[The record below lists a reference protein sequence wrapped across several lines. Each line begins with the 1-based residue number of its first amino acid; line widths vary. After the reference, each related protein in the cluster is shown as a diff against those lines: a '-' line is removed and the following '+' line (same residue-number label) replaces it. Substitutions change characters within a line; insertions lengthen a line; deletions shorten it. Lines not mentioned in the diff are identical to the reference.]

1 MKFIDAL
8 KCPDPPIA
16 SIILNTYNHEKY
28 VGECLDSIL
37 SQQVE
42 FSCELI
48 IYDDASTDNSVD
60 LIEEII
66 GDVTNVTK
74 IYSETNLYSKDK
86 IASGKAITEILGAL
100 DSKVFF
106 RIEGDDYWI
115 GSNYRIQKMVDFML
129 SNLEYS
135 FCYTDTFKH
144 ISDELQISER
154 SRFLLPDSLK
164 NELSIDDLLLGK
176 FAYINLGAI
185 CFRNVHV
192 EYPPEYY
199 ISPNKDTWAPYLW
212 SDFGP
217 GHFLADCGDLF
228 YRYNGEG
235 VWSSL
240 SESEVTSSR
249 VVFACQLIS
258 HMLRHKNNNGALF
271 NAYRLKPLLNNNPYL
286 KLP

>member
-100 DSKVFF
+100 DSKFFF

-135 FCYTDTFKH
+135 FCYTDTFS
-144 ISDELQISER
+144 IFQMNC
-154 SRFLLPDSLK
+154 RFQSALVP
-164 NELSIDDLLLGK
+164 
-176 FAYINLGAI
+176 
-185 CFRNVHV
+185 
-192 EYPPEYY
+192 
-199 ISPNKDTWAPYLW
+199 AP
-212 SDFGP
+212 G
-217 GHFLADCGDLF
+217 
-228 YRYNGEG
+228 
-235 VWSSL
+235 
-240 SESEVTSSR
+240 
-249 VVFACQLIS
+249 
-258 HMLRHKNNNGALF
+258 
-271 NAYRLKPLLNNNPYL
+271 
-286 KLP
+286 